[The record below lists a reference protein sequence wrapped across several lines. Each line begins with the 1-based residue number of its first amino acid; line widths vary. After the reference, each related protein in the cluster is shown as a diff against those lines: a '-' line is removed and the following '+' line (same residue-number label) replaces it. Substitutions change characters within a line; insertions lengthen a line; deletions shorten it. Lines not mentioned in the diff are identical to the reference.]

1 MEGVAAPLGV
11 DGRGR
16 HLEEGGGTT
25 RRWKGGDTLGSPGRV
40 IVEERKGKFEERRD
54 RDSGF

>member
-1 MEGVAAPLGV
+1 VAAPLGV

-16 HLEEGGGTT
+16 HLGEGGGTT